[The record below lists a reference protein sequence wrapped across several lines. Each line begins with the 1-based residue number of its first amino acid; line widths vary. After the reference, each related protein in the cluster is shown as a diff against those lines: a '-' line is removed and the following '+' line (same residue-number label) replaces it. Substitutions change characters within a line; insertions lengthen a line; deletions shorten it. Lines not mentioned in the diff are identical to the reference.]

1 MVTKYNSVAPRP
13 TERGKI
19 HQRKLKIKKAL
30 SPIKTGIT
38 AVKDWVK
45 TDLAEAKPVKIRQV
59 KR

>member
-38 AVKDWVK
+38 AVKYWVK
-45 TDLAEAKPVKIRQV
+45 TDLEEAKPVKIRQG
-59 KR
+59 KK

>member
-1 MVTKYNSVAPRP
+1 MVTKYNSVAPLP

-30 SPIKTGIT
+30 SPIKTGLT
-38 AVKDWVK
+38 KVKDWVK
-45 TDLAEAKPVKIRQV
+45 KDLAEAKPVKIRQV